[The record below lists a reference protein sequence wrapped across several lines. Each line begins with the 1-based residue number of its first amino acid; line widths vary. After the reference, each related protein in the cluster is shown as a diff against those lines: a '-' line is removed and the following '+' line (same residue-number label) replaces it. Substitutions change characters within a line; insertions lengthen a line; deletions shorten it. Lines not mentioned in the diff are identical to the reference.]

1 MGTVAELQS
10 HLQIQIQVQKEIQR
24 QIQKRNIELLAVRG
38 QWSSCPVLVE
48 SSQKR
53 FLTFPPLLQP
63 TGFAEFDCTCNY
75 SEFEFISSSSN
86 TNTKEVF
93 DLWFAFATSRLC
105 GFSWIVS
112 ILFSDSVQTWNSWT
126 IGYRH
131 WHGQGEEGKVSFL
144 TSVSRPVNIGAAALS
159 VNRPCQCCVGVDNGN
174 DDIGSDQGNCPFYF
188 PDCVVTTTT
197 TMT

>member
-1 MGTVAELQS
+1 MEQL
-10 HLQIQIQVQKEIQR
+10 
-24 QIQKRNIELLAVRG
+24 
-38 QWSSCPVLVE
+38 
-48 SSQKR
+48 
-53 FLTFPPLLQP
+53 
-63 TGFAEFDCTCNY
+63 
-75 SEFEFISSSSN
+75 SSSGWIF
-86 TNTKEVF
+86 TKEVF
-93 DLWFAFATSRLC
+93 DLSAAFATNRLC
-105 GFSWIVS
+105 GIWLHMQLLGIWIYKFKYKYKGSFWPLICFCHQQALRIPVNCLN
-112 ILFSDSVQTWNSWT
+112 IVLWFCSDMDNWT

-144 TSVSRPVNIGAAALS
+144 TSVSRPVNNIGAAALS

>member
-1 MGTVAELQS
+1 MLTNT
-10 HLQIQIQVQKEIQR
+10 KT
-24 QIQKRNIELLAVRG
+24 NIFKFKCKPLHVTIWFNVG
-38 QWSSCPVLVE
+38 LVGLHNDCGGRRWLE

-105 GFSWIVS
+105 GFPWIVWIS
-112 ILFSDSVQTWNSWT
+112 FSDSVQTWT
-126 IGYRH
+126 IEYDRH

-188 PDCVVTTTT
+188 PDCVVTTTK